1 VGFSIHSEGPHEFVD
16 AARFSEKTV
25 RAQAMKLES
34 PTSDPPAGPA
44 SSPPAHRP
52 HFSEEVERL
61 IAAFAE
67 RAVRLRDVLEVMHS
81 RGYTVLLIL
90 LSLPFCTPIP
100 MPGLSA
106 PFGLVIAF
114 IGLRLALGQK
124 PWLPARLL
132 DTQLPPKFFPRFLA
146 ATRRLLRWLEHF
158 LKPRL
163 SHLVRWPLARRVIG
177 AMICVSGLLMTL
189 PFPIPFSNGL
199 PAMAVLLLA
208 AAMLEEDGY
217 FAIGGGVVFILALAF
232 FAAIFWGG
240 TEIVNYLKEAF
251 GDVFKPD
258 DQPAPQP

>member
-1 VGFSIHSEGPHEFVD
+1 
-16 AARFSEKTV
+16 
-25 RAQAMKLES
+25 MKLES
-34 PTSDPPAGPA
+34 PTSNPPASPVSG
-44 SSPPAHRP
+44 PPAPPR

-90 LSLPFCTPIP
+90 LALPFCTPIP
-100 MPGLSA
+100 LPGLSG

-114 IGLRLALGQK
+114 IGLRLALGRK

-146 ATRRLLRWLEHF
+146 ATRRFLRWLEHF

-163 SHLVRWPLARRVIG
+163 GHLVRWPVARRFVG
-177 AMICVSGLLMTL
+177 AMICVCGLLMAL

-199 PAMAVLLLA
+199 PALAVVLLA

-217 FAIGGGVVFILALAF
+217 FAIAGGVVFLLALAF
-232 FAAIFWGG
+232 FAAILWGG
-240 TEIVNYLKEAF
+240 AEIVNYLKDAF
-251 GDVFKPD
+251 GDVLKPD
-258 DQPAPQP
+258 DAPATQP

>member
-1 VGFSIHSEGPHEFVD
+1 
-16 AARFSEKTV
+16 
-25 RAQAMKLES
+25 M
-34 PTSDPPAGPA
+34 
-44 SSPPAHRP
+44 
-52 HFSEEVERL
+52 

-90 LSLPFCTPIP
+90 LALPFCTPIP
-100 MPGLSA
+100 LPGLSG

-114 IGLRLALGQK
+114 IGLRLALGRK

-163 SHLVRWPLARRVIG
+163 GHLVRWSVARRVIG
-177 AMICVSGLLMTL
+177 ATICVCGLLMAL

-199 PAMAVLLLA
+199 PALTVVLLA

-217 FAIGGGVVFILALAF
+217 FAIAGAGMFLLALTF
-232 FAAIFWGG
+232 FAALLWGG
-240 TEIVNYLKEAF
+240 AELVSFLKVAF
-251 GDVFKPD
+251 GDFFKPD
-258 DQPAPQP
+258 DLPNTQP